1 MRLLEN
7 PAIFWQLTWRRTL
20 ILIALCALPLLLL
33 AGIGMA
39 LGVLLGGLL
48 LLADIYLLKAPLG
61 MMLDRVR
68 SRKRPWILALGL
80 LRIVVLGVL
89 LFLLIK
95 FQVANVM
102 GLLVGVTLPIVAI
115 VTLLVTGGLTAW
127 KV

>member
-1 MRLLEN
+1 LEN